1 MQDKVVIIT
10 GGSSGIG
17 QACAEVFGQ
26 AGAKIVITGR
36 KKENLE
42 ETSRELKAAG
52 IDNLALVADSSIEAD
67 NKMMVERT
75 LEKYDKIDVL
85 IANAGISMRALFEE
99 LDLEVFKKIM
109 DINLYGTLYA
119 TKYCLPHIFKTKGSI
134 IGISSITGHL
144 GIPSRT
150 AYSASKHA
158 MNGLL
163 EALRTEVMT
172 RGVHVLVV
180 APGFTQSNIRKVSL
194 NADGQV
200 HGESPMDENKMMTS
214 EAVAKAILK
223 ATKGRKRDLVLTVEG
238 KLAVFLNK
246 WIPGFVDKM
255 VYKKFANEKGSVLK

>member
-1 MQDKVVIIT
+1 MCTLNYVWTRDGDFDTLPRLVHVRRDAT
-10 GGSSGIG
+10 RWL
-17 QACAEVFGQ
+17 CAV
-26 AGAKIVITGR
+26 GALYVAIVGAVSDECVDSR
-36 KKENLE
+36 SDFQR
-42 ETSRELKAAG
+42 SREHPTA
-52 IDNLALVADSSIEAD
+52 V
-67 NKMMVERT
+67 R
-75 LEKYDKIDVL
+75 
-85 IANAGISMRALFEE
+85 
-99 LDLEVFKKIM
+99 
-109 DINLYGTLYA
+109 
-119 TKYCLPHIFKTKGSI
+119 LPHIFKTKGSI

-223 ATKGRKRDLVLTVEG
+223 ATKGRKRDLVLTVE
-238 KLAVFLNK
+238 
-246 WIPGFVDKM
+246 PG
-255 VYKKFANEKGSVLK
+255 